1 MQTARDEFGRVDFK
15 NGMHLN
21 LEWDKLKIPS
31 QGVDG
36 KSGPKLYDLDTWF
49 EMANLKIWSEMVKS
63 DPKWWDLNIWSE
75 VADLNI

>member
-49 EMANLKIWSEMVKS
+49 EMANLKI
-63 DPKWWDLNIWSE
+63 
-75 VADLNI
+75 